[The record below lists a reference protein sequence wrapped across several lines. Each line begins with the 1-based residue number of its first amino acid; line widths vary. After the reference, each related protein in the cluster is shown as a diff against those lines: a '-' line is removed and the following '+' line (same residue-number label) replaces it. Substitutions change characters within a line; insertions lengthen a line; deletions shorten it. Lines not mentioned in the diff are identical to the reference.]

1 MTNHSLDIF
10 RSTGIS
16 QLGSALGVALLAA
29 LIAAGTSPARATET
43 DLEVVE
49 EAASNEAGPVSDEAA
64 AAARKREREAELEE
78 IRRSLGVSER
88 RQGTLAEEIKGLEK
102 DRAKLSTDLI
112 ATAEKLRGLD
122 NEIQAM
128 EAKLDELYANEDG
141 IRESL
146 LRRKDVIAEVLM
158 ALQRMGRTPPP
169 ALLSRPED
177 ALGAIRSS
185 ILAGAV
191 LPDLRVE
198 AEALAAD
205 LTELT
210 RLRAAVQAQRDDLKG
225 RYTLAGEARARL
237 DILMAAKQDQQDQT
251 TIELRAEQTKAGRLA
266 AKAKSLKELIGS
278 LEKDIK
284 AAARAAEQ
292 AKAVALLVPPANRAE
307 AEDRMEDSSRI
318 APAVNFGDTK
328 GLLRYPVAG
337 RMLSVFGDPDGL
349 GGSAQGIS
357 LAASPG
363 STVTSP
369 ADGWVVFAGPFRSYG
384 QVLIVNAGDGY
395 HLVMA
400 GMERI
405 DAAIGQFVLAGE
417 PVARM
422 GATRLASLGTIEHTS
437 AQPVLYV
444 EFRKEGAAINSAP
457 WWTGQPDGEVNG

>member
-1 MTNHSLDIF
+1 MTNHSSS
-10 RSTGIS
+10 RVVRAAA
-16 QLGSALGVALLAA
+16 SAALAA
-29 LIAAGTSPARATET
+29 LLTIAAVPFAVATET
-43 DLEVVE
+43 
-49 EAASNEAGPVSDEAA
+49 EAEAEAA
-64 AAARKREREAELEE
+64 AAADKADAAAAEARKREREAELET

-88 RQGTLAEEIKGLEK
+88 RQAALDEEIKGLEA
-102 DRAKLSTDLI
+102 DRAKLSKDMI
-112 ATAEKLRGLD
+112 ETAETLRHLD

-128 EAKLDELYANEDG
+128 EARLEELYANEDG
-141 IRESL
+141 IRGSL
-146 LRRKDVIAEVLM
+146 RSRKDVIAEVLM

-177 ALGAIRSS
+177 AVGAIRSS

-191 LPDLRVE
+191 LPDLRIE

-210 RLRAAVQAQRDDLKG
+210 KLRAGIQAQRDGLRD
-225 RYTLAGEARARL
+225 RYALAGEARARL
-237 DILMAAKQDQQDQT
+237 DILMAAKQSRQDET

-266 AKAKSLKELIGS
+266 AKAKSLNELIGS
-278 LEKDIK
+278 LEQDIAAAAKAAEEAK
-284 AAARAAEQ
+284 AAALAT
-292 AKAVALLVPPANRAE
+292 PPASRSE
-307 AEDRMEDSSRI
+307 AEDRMQDSSRI

-328 GLLRYPVAG
+328 GLLNLPVAG
-337 RMLSVFGDPDGL
+337 RMLSAFGDPDGF
-349 GGSAQGIS
+349 GGTAQGIS
-357 LAASPG
+357 LASPPG

-384 QVLIVNAGDGY
+384 KVLIVNAGDGY

-405 DAAIGQFVLAGE
+405 DVAIGQFVLAGE

-422 GATRLASLGTIEHTS
+422 GATRLASLGSIEHTS

-444 EFRKEGAAINSAP
+444 EFRKDGAAIDSDP

>member
-1 MTNHSLDIF
+1 MTNHFLVIV
-10 RSTGIS
+10 RSAAIA
-16 QLGSALGVALLAA
+16 ALGAA
-29 LIAAGTSPARATET
+29 LVMGSGPPAVASET
-43 DLEVVE
+43 DLEAVE
-49 EAASNEAGPVSDEAA
+49 KPADVSDEAA
-64 AAARKREREAELEE
+64 AAAARKAEREAELEE

-88 RQGTLAEEIKGLEK
+88 RQGALAEEIKGLES

-112 ATAEKLRGLD
+112 ATAETLRGLD
-122 NEIQAM
+122 NEIEAM
-128 EAKLDELYANEDG
+128 EAKLDEIYASEDG
-141 IRESL
+141 IRASL

-177 ALGAIRSS
+177 AVGAIRSS

-191 LPDLRVE
+191 LPDLRIE

-210 RLRAAVQAQRDDLKG
+210 RLRAGIQAQRDELKG
-225 RYTLAGEARARL
+225 RYMLAGEARARL

-266 AKAKSLKELIGS
+266 DKAKSLKELIGS

-292 AKAVALLVPPANRAE
+292 AKAAALLVQPATRE
-307 AEDRMEDSSRI
+307 QAEDRMQDASRI

-328 GLLRYPVAG
+328 GLLRHPVAG
-337 RMLSVFGDPDGL
+337 RMLSAFGAPDGL
-349 GGSAQGIS
+349 GGTAQGIS
-357 LAASPG
+357 VAAPPG

-417 PVARM
+417 PVAKM

-444 EFRKEGAAINSAP
+444 EFRKEGAAIDSAP